1 MNVNVR
7 PSESQLDCFG
17 MTDVGKIRESN
28 QDHFLIASMKKS
40 LDALQASFSHDRQNH
55 LTSRQGHLFIVADG
69 MGGHVAGDIAAEMAI
84 KSFADYVLSRMHWHL
99 HSEESQEKKVLD
111 AFVNALTF
119 CQNGLHEF
127 AKRVPECK
135 GMGTTLTVAY
145 LAWPK
150 LFVLHAGDSRCY
162 LNSGQSLRQLTTDH
176 TVKQRLIDEGQI
188 THEQASRSPF
198 ASCIWNAI
206 GGNDDAVE
214 PQLVCV
220 ELKPGDTIFLCSD
233 GLTKHLSDQ
242 EIATQLQSGLSAEQA
257 CRQLVQATLDAG
269 GSDNVTVVVA
279 RLDYE
284 NRDVSTCFFGND
296 VQERTACL
304 EDSTH
309 Y

>member
-40 LDALQASFSHDRQNH
+40 LDALQASFSHDRQNQ

-150 LFVLHAGDSRCY
+150 LFILHAGDSRCY

-198 ASCIWNAI
+198 ASCI
-206 GGNDDAVE
+206 
-214 PQLVCV
+214 
-220 ELKPGDTIFLCSD
+220 
-233 GLTKHLSDQ
+233 
-242 EIATQLQSGLSAEQA
+242 
-257 CRQLVQATLDAG
+257 
-269 GSDNVTVVVA
+269 
-279 RLDYE
+279 
-284 NRDVSTCFFGND
+284 
-296 VQERTACL
+296 
-304 EDSTH
+304 
-309 Y
+309 